1 MTAYILVFWWHLIT
15 VAARAPLAVYKT
27 SARFIFPW
35 VHSSTAFASSPEAEL
50 CCVSKMNGRITPS
63 WLKSMSRIES
73 LSLSS
78 PLFSSIHITFT
89 LSKYDTKRNLMFY
102 QNISVK
108 HRLSFLCFG
117 NVRVDVDDGFF
128 CLGIA
133 VWWFPLKF
141 SHWTQEYQRVC
152 STILETCYRLDMC
165 CCVFF
170 LETTASSLLSK

>member
-1 MTAYILVFWWHLIT
+1 MISGSKNT
-15 VAARAPLAVYKT
+15 KQE
-27 SARFIFPW
+27 IFLR
-35 VHSSTAFASSPEAEL
+35 SFFFFFFFCGE
-50 CCVSKMNGRITPS
+50 G
-63 WLKSMSRIES
+63 MSEGPIS
-73 LSLSS
+73 LFFLWFFLTLLSFKIN
-78 PLFSSIHITFT
+78 LSIHITFT
-89 LSKYDTKRNLMFY
+89 LSKYDSKRNLMFY

-133 VWWFPLKF
+133 VWWFPFKF

-165 CCVFF
+165 FCVLFF
-170 LETTASSLLSK
+170 RDYRIVLIEQVTEMNDGNRNSHRRMFCSLVII

>member
-1 MTAYILVFWWHLIT
+1 MISGSKLKTQSRKFVIVLFFFFLRGRDVGRSNFIVFPLVFLT
-15 VAARAPLAVYKT
+15 
-27 SARFIFPW
+27 F
-35 VHSSTAFASSPEAEL
+35 
-50 CCVSKMNGRITPS
+50 
-63 WLKSMSRIES
+63 
-73 LSLSS
+73 LSFKINL
-78 PLFSSIHITFT
+78 SIHITFT

-102 QNISVK
+102 PNISVK

-165 CCVFF
+165 FCVFF
-170 LETTASSLLSK
+170 FRDYRIVLIEQVTEMNDGNRNSHRRMFCSLVII